1 MYTNMAKINV
11 KENKT
16 PEKEIKSCNVAY
28 AYNVLASDCL
38 QTGVH
43 DSR

>member
-28 AYNVLASDCL
+28 AYSVLASNSL
-38 QTGVH
+38 
-43 DSR
+43 